1 MSLYRLPISQSFM
14 SDLRDKLQR
23 PLRDL
28 RISVTDRCNFRCP
41 YCMPKEIFGPKY
53 PFLSKNALLSDDEL
67 LRLIAVFAKGGVSKI
82 RITGGEPLLREG
94 LPEMIA
100 QIEKIEGVD
109 DISLT
114 TNASLLTKQAK
125 ALANAGL
132 HRVNVSLDSLSDDV
146 FGRMNGREFPVSRVL
161 EGIESALSEDLHVKV
176 NMMVQKGENDS
187 EILPMARFFKKR
199 GITLRFIE
207 YMDVGNSNKWT
218 PEDVYPSK
226 EIISIIHKENP
237 VEPLQPNYKGEV
249 ASRYRYVGTETE
261 IGIISSITSPFC
273 GDCHRARLSADG
285 KLFTCLFAQLGTDFR
300 LALRRG
306 DSDKD
311 LFSLLSRIWGL
322 RNDRYSEIRSEA
334 IKEENQRKVEM
345 SYIGG

>member
-1 MSLYRLPISQSFM
+1 
-14 SDLRDKLQR
+14 
-23 PLRDL
+23 
-28 RISVTDRCNFRCP
+28 
-41 YCMPKEIFGPKY
+41 MPKEIFGTDY
-53 PFLSKNALLSDDEL
+53 PFLSKKTLLSDDEL
-67 LRLIAVFAKGGVSKI
+67 VRLMGVFAKGGVSKI

-94 LPEMIA
+94 LPEMITKIA
-100 QIEKIEGVD
+100 GIEGIN

-114 TNASLLTKQAK
+114 TNASLLTKQAN

-132 HRVNVSLDSLSDDV
+132 HRINVSLDSLSDEI
-146 FGRMNGREFPVSRVL
+146 FGRMNGRQFPVSRVL
-161 EGIESALSEDLHVKV
+161 EGIESALSVGLHVKV
-176 NMMVQKGENDS
+176 NMMVQRGENDS
-187 EILPMARFFKKR
+187 EILPMAQFFKKR

-218 PEDVYPSK
+218 PEDVYPAK
-226 EIISIIHKENP
+226 EIISMINKESP
-237 VEPLQPNYKGEV
+237 LEPLQPNYKGEV
-249 ASRYRYVGTETE
+249 ASRYRYVGTKTE

-306 DSDKD
+306 DSDKE
-311 LFSLLSRIWGL
+311 LFSLLSRIWSL
-322 RNDRYSEIRSEA
+322 RNDRYSEIRSET
-334 IKEENQRKVEM
+334 IREKNQEKVEM